1 VLALAVGT
9 LVVFHQTETMTA
21 PTASHKPPFGYLGV
35 LIAYNNGAP
44 VGAQVAGHADTLQE
58 CLKNGQEVVGK
69 LLQEAPSSVTGAM
82 ACVPIPAA
90 PAHTTVDRPTKPTPE
105 QKETTL

>member
-1 VLALAVGT
+1 MGLF
-9 LVVFHQTETMTA
+9 VFHLSEKMTA
-21 PTASHKPPFGYLGV
+21 PTPSHKPPFGYLGV

-69 LLQEAPSSVTGAM
+69 LLQEAPPSVTAAL

-90 PAHTTVDRPTKPTPE
+90 PAHTTVDRPTRPTPD
-105 QKETTL
+105 QKEISL